1 MKVIQ
6 VLNHFLPQQ
15 TAGTEVYTWALCK
28 QLQQKGVDV
37 EIVIPHAG
45 EQLSVSYEYDGL
57 QVFQYAEPSVVDR
70 SLIMGFRK
78 PDGLQIFETY
88 IKNIN
93 PSIVHFH
100 ELAGS
105 NGITLHHI
113 MASKNAGA
121 KVVMTFHLAGN
132 TCKTGNLLYKE
143 QVLCDGLIRLQKC
156 SSCYLHAKGNR
167 ALNALLLPVSSLFN
181 ELGIDTTKWNS
192 KTGTA
197 LGTVHLIERLKK
209 NFETLVQHCDKLV
222 VLTDWYKKI
231 LLLNGVPAE
240 KIFYVPQGLPFEL
253 SLPTVVDKREKTVPL
268 RLVSLGRI
276 NPFKGLHL
284 LIEAIEQLDYEKI
297 ELDIYGN
304 SDDEVYETGLRKR
317 TKKQTNIHWKGKLP
331 QAAVVSTMQQYD
343 ALCLC
348 STFSEMSPL
357 VIQEAFAA
365 GIPIIASNVY
375 GNAEQIAHEVN
386 GLLFQFK
393 SVESLKTQLERLLN
407 EPALLVKL
415 NSNIKAPKGFKE
427 IGDAYTELYES
438 LLLVN

>member
-1 MKVIQ
+1 MLVLH

-15 TAGTEVYTWALCK
+15 TAGTEVYTWALSK
-28 QLQQKGVDV
+28 QLQKKGVEV
-37 EIVIPHAG
+37 EIVIPNFG
-45 EQLSVSYEYDGL
+45 EQKSASYEYDML
-57 QVFQYAEPSVVDR
+57 QVFQYAEPSMVDR

-78 PDGLQIFETY
+78 PTGLKIFEEHVQN
-88 IKNIN
+88 KK
-93 PSIVHFH
+93 PAVVHFH

-113 MASKNAGA
+113 IAAKTAGA

-143 QVLCDGLIRLQKC
+143 QVLCDGMIRLQKC

-192 KTGTA
+192 KVGTA
-197 LGTVHLIERLKK
+197 LGTVHIIERLKK
-209 NFETLVQHCDKLV
+209 NFETLVQHCDKVV

-231 LLLNGVPAE
+231 LLLNSVPEE
-240 KIFYVPQGLPFEL
+240 KISYVPQGLPFEV
-253 SLPTVVDKREKTVPL
+253 SVRAVADEHQKTFPL
-268 RLVSLGRI
+268 RLMFLGRI

-284 LIEAIEQLDYEKI
+284 LLEAIEELDDEKI

-304 SDDEVYETGLRKR
+304 SDDEAYELSWRNKTTNRR
-317 TKKQTNIHWKGKLP
+317 NIHWKGKL
-331 QAAVVSTMQQYD
+331 QQTAVVPTMQQYD

-365 GIPIIASNVY
+365 GIPVIASNVY
-375 GNAEQIAHEVN
+375 GNAEQIRHNEN

-393 SVESLKTQLERLLN
+393 NINSLKVQLNRCIKEPSLIQQLKSKVQSPRSFQQVGDEYYKIYETLL
-407 EPALLVKL
+407 
-415 NSNIKAPKGFKE
+415 S
-427 IGDAYTELYES
+427 
-438 LLLVN
+438 